1 MVNDKEVKTVV
12 SPFAVREN
20 EVKVFDGKEGF
31 ASINQVVFKMD
42 MGYINESHIKA
53 LEVVNEFGFIT
64 SRQCTQILEL
74 RGKLDDIE
82 EDKRQAKVS
91 KWLEDLTKSKVIS
104 RYYFQSDLGKS
115 SYRVYS
121 MDKIATYILKQR
133 SIQTAWQPTDNTK
146 PAYSVKRKLAGNQVI
161 IAYMQKVAS
170 FSSTNPNLLLYS
182 KKYNVKFKPTGGLVV
197 LKQGTK
203 EQNFIFEVVRRNEDW
218 RNMFAEKIQLYS
230 DFFENFTRND
240 AGFYDKPQLVFVGE
254 DVQHTAEMFTIIKK
268 VSQYLKDED
277 MYFTTELKHL
287 GEDLMDSISV
297 FELDEKT
304 HKYKAVIKELEI
316 LKPGENKNGN
326 EDKLKLDMKFNSN
339 IIVE

>member
-1 MVNDKEVKTVV
+1 MINDKEVKTVV

-74 RGKLDDIE
+74 RGKISDIE
-82 EDKRQAKVS
+82 EDKRQSKVA

-104 RYYFQSDLGKS
+104 RYYFQSDSGKS

-133 SIQTAWQPTDNTK
+133 NIPTAWQPTDNTK

-161 IAYMQKVAS
+161 VAYMQKVAS
-170 FSSTNPNLLLYS
+170 FKSTNPNLLLYS

-197 LKQGTK
+197 LKSGAD
-203 EQNFIFEVVRRNEDW
+203 EENFVFEVVRRNDDW
-218 RNMFAEKIQLYS
+218 KSMFAEKVQLYS
-230 DFFENFTRND
+230 DFYENFTKND
-240 AGFYDKPQLVFVGE
+240 AGFFNPPQLVFVGE
-254 DVQHTAEMFTIIKK
+254 DIQHTAEMFRIIKK
-268 VSQYLKDED
+268 VSQNLKDEN

-287 GEDLMDSISV
+287 ENDLTNSISV
-297 FELDEKT
+297 FELDSKT
-304 HKYKAVIKELEI
+304 NKYKAVIKELDI
-316 LKPGENKNGN
+316 LKPGKKDDN
-326 EDKLKLDMKFNSN
+326 EDKIKTEMKFNSN
-339 IIVE
+339 MIVE

>member
-1 MVNDKEVKTVV
+1 MVNDKEVKTAV

-64 SRQCTQILEL
+64 SRQCTQILDL
-74 RGKLDDIE
+74 RGKINDIE
-82 EDKRQAKVS
+82 EDKKQTRVA

-104 RYYFQSDLGKS
+104 RYYFQSDSGKS

-133 SIQTAWQPTDNTK
+133 NIPTAWQPTDNTK
-146 PAYSVKRKLAGNQVI
+146 PAYAVKRKLAGNQVI
-161 IAYMQKVAS
+161 IAYMQKVAA
-170 FSSTNPNLLLYS
+170 FKSTNPNLLLYS

-197 LKQGTK
+197 LKNSTDD
-203 EQNFIFEVVRRNEDW
+203 ENFIFEVVRRNEEW
-218 RNMFAEKIQLYS
+218 RNMFAEKVQLYS
-230 DFFENFTRND
+230 DFFENFTKND
-240 AGFYDKPQLVFVGE
+240 AGFYNPPRIIFVGE
-254 DVQHTAEMFTIIKK
+254 DIQHTAEMFRIIKK
-268 VSQYLKDED
+268 VSSYLKDED

-287 GEDLMDSISV
+287 DEDLTKSISA
-297 FELDEKT
+297 FELDSDTK
-304 HKYKAVIKELEI
+304 KYKAVIKELDI
-316 LKPGENKNGN
+316 LKPGENKKD
-326 EDKLKLDMKFNSN
+326 EDKLKLDMNFNSN
-339 IIVE
+339 MIVE